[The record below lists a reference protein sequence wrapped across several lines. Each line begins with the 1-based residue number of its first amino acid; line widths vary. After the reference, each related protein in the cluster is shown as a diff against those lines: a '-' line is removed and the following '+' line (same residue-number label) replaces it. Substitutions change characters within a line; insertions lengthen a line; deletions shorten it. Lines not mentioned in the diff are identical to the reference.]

1 MAGTRT
7 GVHTLVEVEDGS
19 RTQTIHMHLT
29 PEDNEQE
36 ENQEGEPRRVQ
47 WAADVIDNEHLNKK
61 SSKICCV
68 YHKPR
73 AFGESSTESGSSDM
87 SDDYETRMRKIR
99 QRRRSHP
106 RCQKST

>member
-61 SSKICCV
+61 SSK
-68 YHKPR
+68 
-73 AFGESSTESGSSDM
+73 STF
-87 SDDYETRMRKIR
+87 THTTHTHIHTHTH
-99 QRRRSHP
+99 SHTVSP
-106 RCQKST
+106 SPPPLPSHAHW